1 MKLKTFSKV
10 NTATNTRYTVFDG
23 DVFIEDFT
31 VNYLDEQ
38 TKSRRAILKRISY
51 EERGAVVQHVD
62 VYKGQLE
69 VTIQMKGATK

>member
-1 MKLKTFSKV
+1 MKLKSFAKV

-23 DVFIEDFT
+23 DAFVEDFT
-31 VNYLDEQ
+31 VNYLDEE
-38 TKSRRAILKRISY
+38 TKTRKAILKRFSY
-51 EERGAVVQHVD
+51 ENRGAVVQHVD